1 MKRSLMHMLNNVYQ
15 YTHIFNLFQNKD
27 PYSKCCIYIRIQ
39 SKFYS
44 CSMHANFKLNK
55 KKTSLF
61 SNETN
66 LYPQNKKYIFDFLTI
81 KFNIELEDRL

>member
-1 MKRSLMHMLNNVYQ
+1 MFTNIHTFSIYFKIKIPILNVV
-15 YTHIFNLFQNKD
+15 
-27 PYSKCCIYIRIQ
+27 YIRIQ
-39 SKFYS
+39 SKLYS

-66 LYPQNKKYIFDFLTI
+66 LYPQNKKYIFEFLTI

>member
-1 MKRSLMHMLNNVYQ
+1 
-15 YTHIFNLFQNKD
+15 
-27 PYSKCCIYIRIQ
+27 
-39 SKFYS
+39 
-44 CSMHANFKLNK
+44 MHANFKLNK

-66 LYPQNKKYIFDFLTI
+66 LYPQNKKYIFEFLTI

>member
-1 MKRSLMHMLNNVYQ
+1 MFTNIHTFSIYFKIKIPILNVV
-15 YTHIFNLFQNKD
+15 
-27 PYSKCCIYIRIQ
+27 YIRIQ

-66 LYPQNKKYIFDFLTI
+66 LYPQNKKYIFEFLTI